1 MNCKLLDWLLCDR
14 NAGLKQTKQS
24 PEHTLREKCSD
35 SEIFWPVFSR
45 IWTEHRHFSR
55 KHQCPNLFDTRLS
68 LILSCIM
75 LKKKIK
81 CTLKVLRCS
90 KVNIGFLSIENPDEI
105 LQRNEII
112 YPNLVNYSEIRNIFC
127 SRHVSS

>member
-1 MNCKLLDWLLCDR
+1 MLVLNRLNNPQNIHCVKSVLSPR
-14 NAGLKQTKQS
+14 FSGPYFPAFGLNTDTFHVATIRTK
-24 PEHTLREKCSD
+24 HL
-35 SEIFWPVFSR
+35 
-45 IWTEHRHFSR
+45 
-55 KHQCPNLFDTRLS
+55 CPNLFDTRLS

-75 LKKKIK
+75 WKKKIK

-112 YPNLVNYSEIRNIFC
+112 YLNLVNYSEIRNIFC
-127 SRHVSS
+127 SRHISS